1 MKSYEIINELKC
13 WQGYHRV
20 KGRPAGSPG
29 SCAKNTNEQAADIAG
44 TGFQQGNSVVKA
56 NPNQIQQDVGQ
67 SQLIGGTLKN
77 IDSLRQGGPN
87 TFAQIDPAVHNMVGG
102 MKTAQTDVNKRLA
115 IAGVGQTQQATQP
128 VPASP
133 NPVSQL
139 KPEDDLEEQ
148 DAQQEPK
155 PEPKQNSD
163 SPMRGLMDLIT
174 TVGRAATSMQGR
186 DLGADLKQD
195 VKTMIRNKVTGEPNR

>member
-29 SCAKNTNEQAADIAG
+29 SCAKNTNEQ
-44 TGFQQGNSVVKA
+44 
-56 NPNQIQQDVGQ
+56 
-67 SQLIGGTLKN
+67 
-77 IDSLRQGGPN
+77 
-87 TFAQIDPAVHNMVGG
+87 
-102 MKTAQTDVNKRLA
+102 QTEP
-115 IAGVGQTQQATQP
+115 TQQAQP
-128 VPASP
+128 
-133 NPVSQL
+133 
-139 KPEDDLEEQ
+139 E
-148 DAQQEPK
+148 
-155 PEPKQNSD
+155 EPKQKSD

>member
-29 SCAKNTNEQAADIAG
+29 SCAKNTNEQQ
-44 TGFQQGNSVVKA
+44 TEPTQQA
-56 NPNQIQQDVGQ
+56 QQEEPKQKSDSPMRGLIDLITTVG
-67 SQLIGGTLKN
+67 S
-77 IDSLRQGGPN
+77 
-87 TFAQIDPAVHNMVGG
+87 
-102 MKTAQTDVNKRLA
+102 KRLA

-163 SPMRGLMDLIT
+163 SPMRGLLNLIT